1 MAPHGIGPTG
11 LLTWMSRRPLQAL
24 ELADRW
30 ERLLAVVAWLQA
42 NPRPGVYARQVDAPG
57 VEG

>member
-1 MAPHGIGPTG
+1 
-11 LLTWMSRRPLQAL
+11 MSRRPLQAL